1 MRVVNISKTEAGD
14 YDITSP
20 NCPHCGLAGL
30 TETIS
35 SDALYALNRGATALA
50 TLPYSTPEERER
62 FISGYCPD
70 CWNTL
75 FDFDGE

>member
-1 MRVVNISKTEAGD
+1 MRVINISKTEAGD
-14 YDITSP
+14 YEITSP
-20 NCPHCGLAGL
+20 KCPNCGLDGI

-35 SDALYALNRGATALA
+35 SDALYVLNRGATALD